1 MFELQATLGLNSNDI
16 PINTPDCHGQFNPIL
31 ELWPKLI
38 ALKLVFMNSEKRR
51 IESPKEKTK

>member
-1 MFELQATLGLNSNDI
+1 MFELQATLSLNSNDI

-51 IESPKEKTK
+51 IGSP